1 MWFRNILACFAG
13 CVILASCA
21 SPRIIGEGS
30 AITVLEHGELPA
42 PSRADLS
49 AANRPYLI
57 GPFDKLSINV
67 FGIEELSQRVV
78 QTDASGRIS
87 FPLIGVIEASGQTPG
102 ELAQTIES
110 RLRGRYVRNPQVTV
124 NLEDTVSQVVTVDG
138 QVTRPG
144 LYPVVGRMTLMRAVA
159 TAGGTAEFAKLDDV
173 VVFRTIDGQ
182 QLAGLYNL
190 KAIRNGNYKDPEIF
204 ANDVVVVGD
213 SQSRKLFK
221 DLLQIAPLLT
231 TPLIILLQN

>member
-1 MWFRNILACFAG
+1 M
-13 CVILASCA
+13 
-21 SPRIIGEGS
+21 EQ
-30 AITVLEHGELPA
+30 GELPA
-42 PSRADLS
+42 PSRSDLS

-67 FGIEELSQRVV
+67 FGIDELSQRVV

-87 FPLIGVIEASGQTPG
+87 FPLIGVVEASGQTPG
-102 ELAQTIES
+102 ELADIIES
-110 RLRGRYVRNPQVTV
+110 RLRGRYVRDPQVTV

-138 QVTRPG
+138 QVSRPG
-144 LYPVVGRMTLMRAVA
+144 LYPVIGRMTLMRAVA
-159 TAGGTAEFAKLDDV
+159 TAGGAAEFAKLDDV
-173 VVFRTIDGQ
+173 VVFRTIGGQ
-182 QLAGLYNL
+182 QLVGLYNL
-190 KAIRNGNYKDPEIF
+190 KAIRNGNYADPEIF

-231 TPLIILLQN
+231 TPLILLLQN

>member
-1 MWFRNILACFAG
+1 MLLRTVLICITSCL
-13 CVILASCA
+13 VLASCA
-21 SPRIIGEGS
+21 SPRMLGG
-30 AITVLEHGELPA
+30 AAGVTVMEQGELPA
-42 PSRADLS
+42 PSRSDLS

-67 FGIEELSQRVV
+67 FGIDELSQRVV

-87 FPLIGVIEASGQTPG
+87 FPLIGVVEASGQTPG
-102 ELAQTIES
+102 ELADIIES
-110 RLRGRYVRNPQVTV
+110 RLRGRYVRDPQVTV

-138 QVTRPG
+138 QVSRPG
-144 LYPVVGRMTLMRAVA
+144 LYPVIGRMTLMRAVA
-159 TAGGTAEFAKLDDV
+159 TAGGAAEFAKLDDV
-173 VVFRTIDGQ
+173 VVFRTIGGQ
-182 QLAGLYNL
+182 QLVGLYNL
-190 KAIRNGNYKDPEIF
+190 KAIRNGNYADPEIF

-231 TPLIILLQN
+231 TPLILLLHN